1 MKFRVESVDFIL
13 LYAFKLRFDIAV
25 KYCIRELKNWLIQ
38 LAMPVRLFISYILI
52 DIVPGLRYDPQTSIL
67 CQLVISAV
75 FHFVTLVSTFRGTRS
90 CTESPGDHSDN
101 SFIMSQTPALQP
113 SWGFPGGVRNGTD
126 DSVF

>member
-25 KYCIRELKNWLIQ
+25 KLGIRDLKKLIHI
-38 LAMPVRLFISYILI
+38 LLCRASFLYRILI
-52 DIVPGLRYDPQTSIL
+52 DIVPGLRYDPRTSLL
-67 CQLVISAV
+67 CQLVICAV

-90 CTESPGDHSDN
+90 CTKSPGDHSDN

-113 SWGFPGGVRNGTD
+113 SLGFPGGVRNGTD

>member
-1 MKFRVESVDFIL
+1 MLPPLVTQAGHTDLK
-13 LYAFKLRFDIAV
+13 AF
-25 KYCIRELKNWLIQ
+25 ENLIQ
-38 LAMPVRLFISYILI
+38 CQTALITVNGPLFISYILI

-90 CTESPGDHSDN
+90 CTKSPGDHSDN

-113 SWGFPGGVRNGTD
+113 S
-126 DSVF
+126 